1 LKIKKDNRKI
11 YRVHK
16 RFKKKTKM
24 VIIRIKITLIVIVN
38 SSFKIIRK
46 NKKITLKVFA
56 FRKNDEKNIF
66 K

>member
-1 LKIKKDNRKI
+1 
-11 YRVHK
+11 
-16 RFKKKTKM
+16 M
-24 VIIRIKITLIVIVN
+24 AIILIKITLIVIVN